1 MSVLYLDASAL
12 VRLATVE
19 ASSAAMLERA
29 NGATLVLTSVLAT
42 VEVPRALARAG
53 VDDAAEGVLGRCAI
67 VALDATIARRAA
79 SLAPTTLRA
88 LDAIH
93 VATALEFASD
103 IDAFVTYDRRQ
114 AAAAVAAGLTVESP
128 GQAEK

>member
-12 VRLATVE
+12 VTLASVE

-29 NGATLVLTSVLAT
+29 NDANLIVTSIVAT

-53 VDDAAEGVLGRCAI
+53 VADTAEGVLERCAV

-79 SLAPTTLRA
+79 SLAPDTLRA

-93 VATALEFASD
+93 VATALGLASEL
-103 IDAFVTYDRRQ
+103 DAFVTYDRRQ
-114 AAAAVAAGLTVESP
+114 AAAAVAAGLQVELP
-128 GQAEK
+128 GQAED